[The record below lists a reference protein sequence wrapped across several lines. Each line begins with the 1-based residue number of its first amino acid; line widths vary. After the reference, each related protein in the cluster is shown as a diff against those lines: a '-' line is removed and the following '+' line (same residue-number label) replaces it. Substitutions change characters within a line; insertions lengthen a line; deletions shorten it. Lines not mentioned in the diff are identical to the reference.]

1 MKYNFDLRKGPIK
14 IEWMK
19 GAKTNMSYN
28 CLDRNVEN
36 GHGEKVAF
44 HWVGNDPTDKGSV
57 TYSQLLAEVCK
68 FANVLESRGV
78 KRGKRRIGL
87 NHGGVMLMLIVVKL
101 REREGQGVD
110 PGGSLKGHL
119 WMVDGGYPFP
129 DALH

>member
-78 KRGKRRIGL
+78 KRGKRRIGTR
-87 NHGGVMLMLIVVKL
+87 NNVFCRIVIMIIINACQVTAW
-101 REREGQGVD
+101 RSTCR
-110 PGGSLKGHL
+110 
-119 WMVDGGYPFP
+119 
-129 DALH
+129 

>member
-87 NHGGVMLMLIVVKL
+87 NHGGVMLMLIVFVIMIINACQVTAW
-101 REREGQGVD
+101 RSTCR
-110 PGGSLKGHL
+110 
-119 WMVDGGYPFP
+119 
-129 DALH
+129 